1 VKTSATARHLK
12 IDRQYPFVEC
22 GQHAFLE
29 PAAQQHAL
37 CRIASLHCDRH
48 DIRVEQVHQPRS
60 AVRLTSPDVLQFA
73 PNVEALRHCP

>member
-29 PAAQQHAL
+29 PATQQHAL
-37 CRIASLHCDRH
+37 CRIASL
-48 DIRVEQVHQPRS
+48 QLS
-60 AVRLTSPDVLQFA
+60 AVRVTSPSRGGSNSNVLQFA
-73 PNVEALRHCP
+73 QDVHTVRHCP